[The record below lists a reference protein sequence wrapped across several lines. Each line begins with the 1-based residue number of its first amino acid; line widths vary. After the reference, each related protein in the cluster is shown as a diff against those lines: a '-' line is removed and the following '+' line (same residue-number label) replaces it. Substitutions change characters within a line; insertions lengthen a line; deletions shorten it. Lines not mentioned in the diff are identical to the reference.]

1 MFTASEQRD
10 HGYVPR
16 HLGVGAVEDER
27 APRCIED
34 AIRLIEVA
42 RNESLA
48 VPGVV
53 PGAAAPVDVGRVLVD
68 AVP

>member
-1 MFTASEQRD
+1 MFTAFVERD

-16 HLGVGAVEDER
+16 HLGVGAVKDER

-53 PGAAAPVDVGRVLVD
+53 PGAAAAVDVGRVLVD